1 MEAYDTRYLQ
11 EMLRGSSLMLIY
23 VIVLNLSGI
32 IYFVV
37 ATRILSM
44 FEVGALL
51 FASVIINFLPILFG
65 LALSQAASKFCAE
78 NLKEGNKRET
88 TEISNLIFALGL
100 ILFLLS
106 LIIGYFLVFV
116 ITSPLLPSSI
126 LFYYALFVALDGSL
140 NLLLFIFYGLF
151 IGNLKYFTAVFSLS
165 LASSS
170 RFIMAAFVIYFGGK
184 ILDILKFW
192 IIGDLLGILSFLIFS
207 KGVISLKIKINFTH
221 TKRILSFALPLYLSL
236 ILNYIFL
243 YIDRYQVVYAVRLE
257 NFSIYGAAMT
267 ASMIFVNIPPLIS
280 NALVPYF
287 SYAYVNKKDE
297 FNFYLISISRLVSLT
312 FLPLLVLISMLA
324 EPIIYLFA
332 GSNYVEGWITF
343 FIVTLIVAISF
354 PIIGIYAYFLAV
366 GKTKVVMY
374 SSLVSIAIGFI
385 LIYLLTF
392 EYGTF
397 GASIG
402 RGLMFAVNFIFLAA
416 WLYYKEKVDYGVS
429 YHFKI
434 SLITFFLFLPIL
446 IFNTLIRTPFYY
458 VAIVASLT
466 VLAYLYFLR
475 RYRLLVLEDLRRL
488 SLILPNSINKRL
500 INFFNF
506 LLLKKNKNKN

>member
-1 MEAYDTRYLQ
+1 MEAYDTKYLQ
-11 EMLRGSSLMLIY
+11 ETLRGSSLMLIY
-23 VIVLNLSGI
+23 VIVSNLSGI
-32 IYFVV
+32 IYFVI

-51 FASVIINFLPILFG
+51 FASVIINFFPILFG
-65 LALSQAASKFCAE
+65 LALLQAAAKFCAE
-78 NLKEGNKRET
+78 NLKGGNKRET
-88 TEISNLIFALGL
+88 VEISNLILTLGL

-106 LIIGYFLVFV
+106 LVIGYYFVFA
-116 ITSPLLPSSI
+116 ITLPLLPSSI
-126 LFYYALFVALDGSL
+126 LFYFALLVALDGSL
-140 NLLLFIFYGLF
+140 NLLLFLFYGLL
-151 IGNLKYFTAVFSLS
+151 IGNLKFFPAVFSLS

-184 ILDILKFW
+184 ILDVLKFW
-192 IIGDLLGILSFLIFS
+192 IIGDLLGIISFIIFS
-207 KGVISLKIKINFTH
+207 KGVISLKFKVNFTH
-221 TKRILSFALPLYLSL
+221 IKRILSFALPLYLSL

-243 YIDRYQVVYAVRLE
+243 YIDRYQVVYAVKLE

-267 ASMIFVNIPPLIS
+267 ASMVFVNIPLLLS

-287 SYAYVNKKDE
+287 SYAYVNKKEE
-297 FNFYLISISRLVSLT
+297 FNFLLISISRLVCLT
-312 FLPLLVLISMLA
+312 FLPILVLVSMLA

-354 PIIGIYAYFLAV
+354 PIIGIYAFFLAV

-374 SSLVSIAIGFI
+374 ASLVSVAIGFV
-385 LIYLLTF
+385 LIFLLTF

-402 RGLMFAVNFIFLAA
+402 RGLMFAVNFIFLAV

-429 YHFKI
+429 YHSKI
-434 SLITFFLFLPIL
+434 SLTALSLFLPIL
-446 IFNTLIRTPFYY
+446 IFNTIIRAHFYY
-458 VAIVASLT
+458 VSIVVFLAVLT
-466 VLAYLYFLR
+466 YLYFLR
-475 RYRLLVLEDLRRL
+475 RYRLLVLEDLKRL
-488 SLILPNSINKRL
+488 SLILPDSINKRL
-500 INFFNF
+500 NNFFNF
-506 LLLKKNKNKN
+506 LLLKRNKNKN

>member
-1 MEAYDTRYLQ
+1 MEVYDTKYLQ
-11 EMLRGSSLMLIY
+11 ETLRSSSLMLIY
-23 VIVLNLSGI
+23 IIASNLSGI

-51 FASVIINFLPILFG
+51 FASVIINFFPILFG
-65 LALSQAASKFCAE
+65 LALSQAAAKFCAE
-78 NLKEGNKRET
+78 NLRGEHKRET
-88 TEISNLIFALGL
+88 IEISNLIFTLGL
-100 ILFLLS
+100 ILFFLS
-106 LIIGYFLVFV
+106 LVIGYYFVFV
-116 ITSPLLPSSI
+116 ITLPLLPSSI
-126 LFYYALFVALDGSL
+126 LFYFVLLVAIDGSL
-140 NLLLFIFYGLF
+140 NLLLFLFYGLL
-151 IGNLKYFTAVFSLS
+151 IGNLKFFPAVLSLS

-184 ILDILKFW
+184 ILDVLKFW
-192 IIGDLLGILSFLIFS
+192 IIGDLLGIISFIIFS
-207 KGVISLKIKINFTH
+207 KGIISLKFKVNFIH

-243 YIDRYQVVYAVRLE
+243 YIDRYQVVYSVKLE

-267 ASMIFVNIPPLIS
+267 ASMVFVNIPLLLS

-287 SYAYVNKKDE
+287 SYAYVNRKEE
-297 FNFYLISISRLVSLT
+297 FNFLLISISRLVCLT

-332 GSNYVEGWITF
+332 GSNYVEGWFTF

-354 PIIGIYAYFLAV
+354 PIIGIYAFFLAT

-374 SSLVSIAIGFI
+374 SSLVSVTIGFV

-402 RGLMFAVNFIFLAA
+402 RGLMFAANFIFLAV

-446 IFNTLIRTPFYY
+446 IFNTIIRAYFYY
-458 VAIVASLT
+458 GSIVVFLSL
-466 VLAYLYFLR
+466 LAYLYFLR
-475 RYRLLVLEDLRRL
+475 RYSLLVQEDLRRL
-488 SLILPNSINKRL
+488 SLILPDNINKRL
-500 INFFNF
+500 NNFFNF